1 VLAQHLGDRAARGR
15 WRCSPRRGAGE
26 ADADDLGDE
35 HVDRLAEHDRLGL
48 DAADAPADDAEAVDH
63 GGVRVGADEAVRVE
77 ASELPVLFP
86 DDLGEVLEVDLV
98 DDAGRGRDD
107 AEVGE
112 GALAP
117 LEELIALAVALEL
130 EARHEGDLDLTDSG
144 RVVGGELLD
153 VLLADD
159 VAVEVA
165 QAGLE
170 EDADA
175 VRDRAEISEG
185 VEAVDGAPTEGGVDG
200 VLGVE
205 GVAVRGRHGR
215 GGV

>member
-1 VLAQHLGDRAARGR
+1 MVSATLGGVEGVDLDAVVDDEVARDE
-15 WRCSPRRGAGE
+15 GADLGGSGWV
-26 ADADDLGDE
+26 AGHADDG
-35 HVDRLAEHDRLGL
+35 LAHGGEIDDGRHASKVLE
-48 DAADAPADDAEAVDH
+48 DDA
-63 GGVRVGADEAVRVE
+63 
-77 ASELPVLFP
+77 
-86 DDLGEVLEVDLV
+86 
-98 DDAGRGRDD
+98 
-107 AEVGE
+107 
-112 GALAP
+112 
-117 LEELIALAVALEL
+117 
-130 EARHEGDLDLTDSG
+130 ARHEGDLDLTDSG